1 MRHIAVKM
9 PDVLIELMSQ
19 LVEEKKYPNR
29 STIVRYAVIDL
40 LRREGKI

>member
-1 MRHIAVKM
+1 MH
-9 PDVLIELMSQ
+9 DVLVELMDQ

-29 STIVRYAVIDL
+29 STVVRYAIIDL